1 MQKREGDARGARE
14 GDDLLAERAD
24 PGDAEL
30 RGRAALLGGHGD
42 ERVDEE
48 LVVLHVLGGVG
59 AWKVSRS
66 GSLAEGELD
75 AHLLLEAGELGEP
88 VALCRWDGTVTSDTA
103 REEKQQGST
112 DQAARPS

>member
-1 MQKREGDARGARE
+1 MQKGEGDARGARE

-48 LVVLHVLGGVG
+48 LVVLHVLVGMGVRR
-59 AWKVSRS
+59 VSRS
-66 GSLAEGELD
+66 GSLAEGE
-75 AHLLLEAGELGEP
+75 
-88 VALCRWDGTVTSDTA
+88 
-103 REEKQQGST
+103 GST
-112 DQAARPS
+112 RTSSWKRANLANPLLSVGGMAP